1 MLENRIGGSDLM
13 AIKINNWKKLLC
25 ILAMFFLNNCG
36 GSQLAFDETVHT
48 MDGISD
54 RPYQFKDIKK
64 EIKIFTRKLVDA
76 QAKQPRY
83 NEDQYCA
90 TVGDARCVNAGF
102 IVEGL
107 TALSEKMLDQANEA
121 FQQALK
127 FEPQSAMLH
136 KLNGLTHQLRGDAG
150 DHSHYKLAEVGY
162 SLASRFDPG
171 DSETHYFMGVLQFH
185 QGNFKTAQEHF
196 SNAIIQDPNYPDY
209 FIGLAGSSYYLG
221 ELGRAYA
228 NIEKALS
235 LNPYDAPAIQAS
247 GLIHASLGAFDKANS
262 RSNLLGSMSKMK
274 QRYLQKRIRDWKNYY
289 NQNGSQKDEQLKN
302 LFAQNLD
309 IFGIPEGGMFDS
321 TDTDTGDPLARDK
334 SDETSDDETSDS
346 VDSQDAA
353 PLPSKVAPTP
363 LPSKASPT
371 PMTFPLKKDRP
382 AIVKST
388 PISAPL
394 AAKKKVTIPAMA
406 MVDVAIIRTE
416 EIFKSGKGVN
426 LLDGLNIFFTAPQLL
441 LLNNVVR
448 TIDTVNDA
456 TTLQLGTS
464 GAGIT
469 YSLNI
474 FSNDYDRNEVIARPT
489 ITVEDKKKSAFYS
502 GDTLH
507 IVLEGGVAGSSS
519 MQDLPTGVK
528 LEVTPKFL
536 DKDTIDLKVYAER
549 SSLESSLSQ
558 VSDTIT
564 GTSFASTAKTT
575 IAANLTLRY
584 DETMVLS
591 GLDDQEKQIIDN
603 KVPVLGDVPGL
614 QYFFR
619 RQTKTTSKETI
630 LILLTPRRASITY
643 EDGVPVSENVMIKTG
658 SIDKLEKNADWMRPA
673 SHLKGL
679 VQHLGKY
686 EFFTHYRK
694 GDMRLDNWAGEG
706 TIGDAIRRAL
716 SYLYIFYDFEKDIKP
731 DVTPIQRDDSYD
743 DGY

>member
-1 MLENRIGGSDLM
+1 M

-25 ILAMFFLNNCG
+25 ILAMFFLNNCV

-76 QAKQPRY
+76 QAKQPRS

-196 SNAIIQDPNYPDY
+196 SNAIIQDPNHPDY

-262 RSNLLGSMSKMK
+262 RSHLLGSMSKMK

-309 IFGIPEGGMFDS
+309 IFGIPEGGMFDA

-346 VDSQDAA
+346 VDSQDT
-353 PLPSKVAPTP
+353 TP
-363 LPSKASPT
+363 LPSVDAPIQ
-371 PMTFPLKKDRP
+371 MTFPLKKDRP
-382 AIVKST
+382 ATVKST
-388 PISAPL
+388 PSSAPL
-394 AAKKKVTIPAMA
+394 AAKKKVKIPAMA

-426 LLDGLNIFFTAPQLL
+426 LLDGLNIFFTAPQLM
-441 LLNNVVR
+441 LLNSVVR

-456 TTLQLGTS
+456 ATLQLGTS

-474 FSNDYDRNEVIARPT
+474 FSNDYDRNEVIARRQSWSRT
-489 ITVEDKKKSAFYS
+489 RKNRLFTQEILSILCSKA
-502 GDTLH
+502 GW
-507 IVLEGGVAGSSS
+507 LE
-519 MQDLPTGVK
+519 
-528 LEVTPKFL
+528 
-536 DKDTIDLKVYAER
+536 
-549 SSLESSLSQ
+549 
-558 VSDTIT
+558 
-564 GTSFASTAKTT
+564 
-575 IAANLTLRY
+575 AAPCKIY
-584 DETMVLS
+584 
-591 GLDDQEKQIIDN
+591 
-603 KVPVLGDVPGL
+603 L
-614 QYFFR
+614 Q
-619 RQTKTTSKETI
+619 
-630 LILLTPRRASITY
+630 
-643 EDGVPVSENVMIKTG
+643 G
-658 SIDKLEKNADWMRPA
+658 
-673 SHLKGL
+673 
-679 VQHLGKY
+679 
-686 EFFTHYRK
+686 
-694 GDMRLDNWAGEG
+694 
-706 TIGDAIRRAL
+706 
-716 SYLYIFYDFEKDIKP
+716 
-731 DVTPIQRDDSYD
+731 
-743 DGY
+743 

>member
-1 MLENRIGGSDLM
+1 M

-36 GSQLAFDETVHT
+36 GSQLAFDATVHT

-196 SNAIIQDPNYPDY
+196 SNAIIQDPNHPDY

-247 GLIHASLGAFDKANS
+247 GLIYASLGAFDKANS
-262 RSNLLGSMSKMK
+262 RSHLLGSMSKMK

-309 IFGIPEGGMFDS
+309 IFGIPEGGMFDA

-334 SDETSDDETSDS
+334 SDDATPDS
-346 VDSQDAA
+346 VDSQDT
-353 PLPSKVAPTP
+353 TP
-363 LPSKASPT
+363 LPSVDAPIQ
-371 PMTFPLKKDRP
+371 MTFPLKKDRP
-382 AIVKST
+382 ATVKST
-388 PISAPL
+388 PSSAPL
-394 AAKKKVTIPAMA
+394 SAKKKVKIPAMA
-406 MVDVAIIRTE
+406 MIDVAIIRTE

-426 LLDGLNIFFTAPQLL
+426 LLDGLNIFFSAPQLW
-441 LLNNVVR
+441 LLNSIVR
-448 TIDTVNDA
+448 TADTINDA
-456 TTLQLGTS
+456 ATLQLGTS

-519 MQDLPTGVK
+519 MQPISTGVK
-528 LEVTPKFL
+528 LEVTPNFL

-591 GLDDQEKQIIDN
+591 GLDDQEKQIIDA
-603 KVPVLGDVPGL
+603 KTPILGDVPGL

-706 TIGDAIRRAL
+706 TIRDAIRRAL

>member
-1 MLENRIGGSDLM
+1 M

-107 TALSEKMLDQANEA
+107 TALSEKMLDHANEA

-196 SNAIIQDPNYPDY
+196 SNAIIQDPNHPDY

-262 RSNLLGSMSKMK
+262 RSHLLGSMSKMK

-309 IFGIPEGGMFDS
+309 IFGIPEGGMFDA

-334 SDETSDDETSDS
+334 SDDATPDS
-346 VDSQDAA
+346 VDSQDT
-353 PLPSKVAPTP
+353 TP
-363 LPSKASPT
+363 LPSVDAPIQ
-371 PMTFPLKKDRP
+371 MTFPLKKDRP
-382 AIVKST
+382 ATVKST

-394 AAKKKVTIPAMA
+394 SAKKKVKIPAMA

-426 LLDGLNIFFTAPQLL
+426 LLDGLNIFFSAPQLW
-441 LLNNVVR
+441 LLNSIVR
-448 TIDTVNDA
+448 TADTVNDA
-456 TTLQLGTS
+456 ATLQLGTS

-474 FSNDYDRNEVIARPT
+474 FENDYDRNEGIARPT

-519 MQDLPTGVK
+519 MQPISTGVK

-591 GLDDQEKQIIDN
+591 GLDDQEKQIIDA
-603 KVPVLGDVPGL
+603 KTPVLGDIPGL

-630 LILLTPRRASITY
+630 LILLTPRRASLTY

-731 DVTPIQRDDSYD
+731 DLTPIQFDDSYD
-743 DGY
+743 DSY

>member
-25 ILAMFFLNNCG
+25 ILAMFFLNNCV

-90 TVGDARCVNAGF
+90 SVGDARCVNAGF

-107 TALSEKMLDQANEA
+107 TALSEKMLDHANEA

-171 DSETHYFMGVLQFH
+171 DSETHYFMGVLEFH

-196 SNAIIQDPNYPDY
+196 SNAIIQDPNHPDY

-262 RSNLLGSMSKMK
+262 RSHLLGSMSKMK

-309 IFGIPEGGMFDS
+309 IFGIPEGGMFDA

-346 VDSQDAA
+346 VDSQDT
-353 PLPSKVAPTP
+353 TP
-363 LPSKASPT
+363 LPSVDAPVQ
-371 PMTFPLKKDRP
+371 MTFPLKKDRP
-382 AIVKST
+382 ATVKST

-394 AAKKKVTIPAMA
+394 SAKKKVKIPAMA

-474 FSNDYDRNEVIARPT
+474 FSNDYDRNEVIARQQSWSRT
-489 ITVEDKKKSAFYS
+489 RKNRAFS
-502 GDTLH
+502 G
-507 IVLEGGVAGSSS
+507 ENWFSSW
-519 MQDLPTGVK
+519 K
-528 LEVTPKFL
+528 L
-536 DKDTIDLKVYAER
+536 Y
-549 SSLESSLSQ
+549 Q
-558 VSDTIT
+558 V
-564 GTSFASTAKTT
+564 
-575 IAANLTLRY
+575 
-584 DETMVLS
+584 
-591 GLDDQEKQIIDN
+591 
-603 KVPVLGDVPGL
+603 
-614 QYFFR
+614 
-619 RQTKTTSKETI
+619 
-630 LILLTPRRASITY
+630 
-643 EDGVPVSENVMIKTG
+643 
-658 SIDKLEKNADWMRPA
+658 
-673 SHLKGL
+673 
-679 VQHLGKY
+679 
-686 EFFTHYRK
+686 
-694 GDMRLDNWAGEG
+694 
-706 TIGDAIRRAL
+706 
-716 SYLYIFYDFEKDIKP
+716 
-731 DVTPIQRDDSYD
+731 
-743 DGY
+743 

>member
-1 MLENRIGGSDLM
+1 
-13 AIKINNWKKLLC
+13 
-25 ILAMFFLNNCG
+25 MFFLNNCS

-107 TALSEKMLDQANEA
+107 TALSEKMLDHANEA

-196 SNAIIQDPNYPDY
+196 SNAIIQDPNHPDY

-262 RSNLLGSMSKMK
+262 RSHLLGSMSKMK

-309 IFGIPEGGMFDS
+309 IFGIPEGGMFDD

-346 VDSQDAA
+346 VDSQDT
-353 PLPSKVAPTP
+353 TP
-363 LPSKASPT
+363 LPSVDAPIQ
-371 PMTFPLKKDRP
+371 MTFPLKKDRP
-382 AIVKST
+382 ATVKST
-388 PISAPL
+388 PSSAPL
-394 AAKKKVTIPAMA
+394 AAKKKVKIPAMA

-426 LLDGLNIFFTAPQLL
+426 LLDGLNIFFSAPQLM
-441 LLNNVVR
+441 LLNSVVR

-519 MQDLPTGVK
+519 MQPISTGVK
-528 LEVTPKFL
+528 LDVTPKFL

-643 EDGVPVSENVMIKTG
+643 EDGVPISENVMIKTG
-658 SIDKLEKNADWMRPA
+658 SIDKLEKNAAWMRPA